1 MILLN
6 ARTREARFCART
18 LVAGLALATI
28 VAPLAVSAA
37 DYTGYALLWSRQ
49 SSGGKV
55 SLAAFTLDGVT
66 TGYNANR
73 TDGKTVHFKK
83 TVGEYVR
90 LVDEFY
96 DKNPTARNVS
106 PAAVL
111 LCLADT
117 PAYDCDDLTKPKK

>member
-1 MILLN
+1 MFLLI
-6 ARTREARFCART
+6 ARMCCAAVPART

-28 VAPLAVSAA
+28 AAPLAVSAA

-55 SLAAFTLDGVT
+55 SLAAFTIDGVT

-73 TDGKTVHFKK
+73 SDGKTIHFKK
-83 TVGEYVR
+83 SVGEYVR

-96 DKNPTARNVS
+96 DKNPNARNVS

-117 PAYDCDDLTKPKK
+117 PAYDCDDLTKAKK

>member
-1 MILLN
+1 MFLLI
-6 ARTREARFCART
+6 ARKCRDGVCART

-28 VAPLAVSAA
+28 VAPLGVSAA

-55 SLAAFTLDGVT
+55 SLAAFTIDGVT

-73 TDGKTVHFKK
+73 SDGKTIHFKK
-83 TVGEYVR
+83 SVGEYVR

-96 DKNPTARNVS
+96 DKNPNARNVS

-117 PAYDCDDLTKPKK
+117 PAYDCEDLTKVKK